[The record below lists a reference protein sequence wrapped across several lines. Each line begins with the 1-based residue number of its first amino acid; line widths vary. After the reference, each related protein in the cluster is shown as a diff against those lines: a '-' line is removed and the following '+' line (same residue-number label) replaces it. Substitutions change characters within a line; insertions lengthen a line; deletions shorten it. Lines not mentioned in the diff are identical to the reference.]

1 MYLDP
6 ARDRPHP
13 DQLCLDAAGAFELP
27 VFAEGS
33 RLYLEDRLFNAES
46 VDSDAVC
53 GLLEWGRAH
62 RNDGP
67 EAAEAAKQGY
77 RLYDLEPGSDSM
89 RLVRFITEL
98 AGS

>member
-27 VFAEGS
+27 VFAEGA
-33 RLYLEDRLFNAES
+33 RLYLEDWLFNAEG
-46 VDSDAVC
+46 VDSAAIC
-53 GLLEWGRAH
+53 GLLDWGRAH
-62 RNDGP
+62 RNEGP
-67 EAAEAAKQGY
+67 ESIDAAERGY
-77 RLYDLEPGSDSM
+77 RLYDLERGFDAT

-98 AGS
+98 AGC